1 MIMTSTIMR
10 QEALEVPDLISRQL
24 NENKALCQTLAKTL
38 RSLNPSFIVTVGRGT
53 SDHAG
58 VFAKYLIEIELGI
71 QVSSS
76 APSVSSIYHKKINLE
91 NAVVIFISQSGRSPD
106 ILDQV
111 KMAKSSG
118 AYCIALINDET
129 SPIVDLVDTVIP
141 LKAGE
146 EKAVAATK
154 SYLLTLSAL
163 LQLVSYWGGNIKLES
178 ALNTLPSLMNMVVNS
193 PQQLKEKDFLSM
205 KHCVVLGRGFGYATA
220 LEIALKLKEVCGI
233 HAEAFSSAEFLHG
246 PVTLAE
252 QKLSIINIPIKDE
265 SYSSHKE
272 LIDNIAARGAEL
284 ISMQQINEKIHP
296 RIAALTFLQ
305 RFYLDVEK
313 IAISRGVNPD
323 TPPGLKKV
331 TKTI

>member
-1 MIMTSTIMR
+1 MKSTIMR
-10 QEALEVPDLISRQL
+10 KEALEVPALIKKQL
-24 NENKALCQTLAKTL
+24 KENKHICQSLGQ
-38 RSLNPSFIVTVGRGT
+38 RIRELNPSFIVTVGRGT

-58 VFAKYLIEIELGI
+58 VFAKYLIEIELGL

-76 APSVSSIYHKKINLE
+76 APSVSSIYHKSINLK
-91 NAVVIFISQSGRSPD
+91 NALVIFISQSGRSPD

-129 SPIVDLVDTVIP
+129 SPIVELVDAVIP

-163 LQLVSYWGGNIKLES
+163 LQLVASWGKNEELED
-178 ALNTLPSLMNMVVNS
+178 ALTTLPSVMELALNS
-193 PQQLKEKDFLSM
+193 PKQLAEENFISM
-205 KHCVVLGRGFGYATA
+205 QHCVVIGRGFGYAIA

-252 QKLSIINIPIKDE
+252 QDLSILNLPIKDE
-265 SYSSHKE
+265 SYSTHVE
-272 LIDNIAARGAEL
+272 LIENISARGAKL
-284 ISMQQINEKIHP
+284 INMHQINDDIHP

-313 IAISRGVNPD
+313 IALSRGVNPD
-323 TPPGLKKV
+323 EPPGLKKV
-331 TKTI
+331 TKTT